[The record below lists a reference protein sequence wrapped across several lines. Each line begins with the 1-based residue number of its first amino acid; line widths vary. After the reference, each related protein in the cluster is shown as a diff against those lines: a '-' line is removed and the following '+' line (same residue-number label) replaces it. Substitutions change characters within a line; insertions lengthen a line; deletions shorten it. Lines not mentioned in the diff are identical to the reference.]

1 SGCRGWGRRWRS
13 WASKGRFD
21 SRRRHRHTWASGD
34 FLRSR
39 HEIASAAPCDGVPLR
54 GDRRTGGIR
63 RGSAAVASDYRR
75 AFPVHDPARRQFHQT
90 GIALRRRLRDH
101 RGRERLA
108 ARFAAYGG
116 QHADD
121 RQPARGARG
130 DARRDRDQSAAAVG
144 RVAPQWRTPV
154 GRFKVVQLRK
164 DPTWHVPASIIR
176 EAEIEGKD
184 IEDFVP
190 PGPDNP
196 LGGYWIGLN
205 FGSLGI
211 HGTNSPLGIYGFH
224 THGCIRLGPKNA
236 ESLFDSTEIGEKGEI
251 IYAPTLLAHLDDG
264 RVFLEVNRDA
274 YKRGGGGMDHVRRV
288 AEENHLSHLIDW
300 SKAQQVADRAEG
312 VARDVT
318 AEAPGEARR

>member
-1 SGCRGWGRRWRS
+1 MKS
-13 WASKGRFD
+13 
-21 SRRRHRHTWASGD
+21 H
-34 FLRSR
+34 
-39 HEIASAAPCDGVPLR
+39 PLR
-54 GDRRTGGIR
+54 LAMACLCAAIAARAAFAEDLPLSHQITGERFQYTIR
-63 RGSAAVASDYRR
+63 RGDNFIKLASRFGVGSAIIAAENGLQLDSRLTAGNTLTIDNRHVVPEVMRDGIVINLPQRMLFYFSD
-75 AFPVHDPARRQFHQT
+75 
-90 GIALRRRLRDH
+90 GRLV
-101 RGRERLA
+101 G
-108 ARFAAYGG
+108 AY
-116 QHADD
+116 
-121 RQPARGARG
+121 
-130 DARRDRDQSAAAVG
+130 AAAVG